1 MIQDHPMTTLLD
13 INLEDTYWQAVQSR
27 DSQFNGVFVYGVR
40 STGIYCR
47 PGCPSRRPRREQVT
61 FFASPAAAGE
71 AGFRAC
77 RRCRPQEALTPNQ
90 QAELASR
97 VCRLIEA
104 TFGERPPSL
113 AELGSE
119 LHLSPSH
126 LQRIFKAVTG
136 LTPHQYARGQR
147 MQRFKSQV
155 RQGQDVTTA
164 LYEAGFGSSSRLY
177 EQSDQ
182 RLGMTPAEYRRGGQ
196 GMQIGY
202 TIVDTPLGRMLVA
215 AAERGI
221 CAVSFEGED
230 GDAGLESRLS
240 GEYPAARIRRD
251 DEGMGMWAAALVAHL
266 EGKQPDLALPL
277 DLQAT
282 AFQLRVWEELR
293 RIPYGQTRSYA
304 QVAQAI
310 GKPAAVRAVAQAC
323 AANPAVLVTPCHRV
337 VRSDG
342 GLGGYRYGLRRKQAL
357 LNREKGR

>member
-1 MIQDHPMTTLLD
+1 
-13 INLEDTYWQAVQSR
+13 VQSR
-27 DSQFNGVFVYGVR
+27 DPQFNGVFVYGVR
-40 STGIYCR
+40 STGIFCR

-77 RRCRPQEALTPNQ
+77 RRCRPQDALTPNQ
-90 QAELASR
+90 QAELAGQA
-97 VCRLIEA
+97 CRLIEA
-104 TFGERPPSL
+104 SPERPPSL

-119 LHLSPSH
+119 LHLSPSY
-126 LQRIFKAVTG
+126 LQRMFKSVTG
-136 LTPHQYARGQR
+136 LTPHQYARGQQ
-147 MQRFKSQV
+147 MQRFKTQV
-155 RQGQDVTTA
+155 RQGRDVTTA

-182 RLGMTPAEYRRGGQ
+182 RLGMTPAAYRRGGQ
-196 GMQIGY
+196 GMSIGY
-202 TIVDTPLGRMLVA
+202 TIVDTSLGRMLVA
-215 AAERGI
+215 AAERGV
-221 CAVSFEGED
+221 CAVSFEGQD
-230 GDAGLESRLS
+230 GDAGLERLLYH
-240 GEYPAARIRRD
+240 EYPAARIQRD
-251 DEGMGMWAAALVAHL
+251 DARLGAWAAALVAHL
-266 EGKQPDLALPL
+266 QGKQPALDLPL

-342 GLGGYRYGLRRKQAL
+342 SLGGYRYGIRRKQAL
-357 LNREKGR
+357 LDKERSS